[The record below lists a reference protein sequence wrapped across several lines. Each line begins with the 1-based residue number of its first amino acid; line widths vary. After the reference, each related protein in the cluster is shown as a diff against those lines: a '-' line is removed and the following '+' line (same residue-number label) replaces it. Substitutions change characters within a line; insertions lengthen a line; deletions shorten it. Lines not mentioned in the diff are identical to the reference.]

1 MPKVWKAG
9 DVIEAADLNNLEDGA
24 GRQAAHMN
32 ALAADANLVTAVAGI
47 NSLITALKNA
57 DLMTGDTWP
66 SLTVTKNLDD
76 EWPGHAS
83 RQENT
88 EKIESVA
95 EDDGVITI
103 TLSVPVSELND
114 FEAGGDWGNHK
125 WLGIGIRPWTSA
137 ITGLYY
143 NGSQLTDEDVTEAQG
158 VGLTDTGYFVRWVA
172 ADLVLAGDNT
182 QKSKDTFT
190 LQANNYNKVK
200 YKLKIVEPSDEEE

>member
-1 MPKVWKAG
+1 MPKVWKTG
-9 DVIEAADLNNLEDGA
+9 DVIEAADLNNLEN
-24 GRQAAHMN
+24 RQAANMD

-47 NSLITALKNA
+47 NSLIAAMKSA
-57 DLMTGDTWP
+57 DIMVGDEWP
-66 SLTVTKNLDD
+66 DMTVTAELDD
-76 EWPGHAS
+76 EWPGHVA

-114 FEAGGDWGNHK
+114 FDAGGGWGVHK

-143 NGSQLTDEDVTEAQG
+143 NGSQLTAEDVTEAQG

-172 ADLVLAGDNT
+172 ADLVLAGDNS

-190 LQANNYNKVK
+190 LKAGTYAKAY